1 MSSDDNVRSLF
12 TDSKVQMAS
21 VIAGLLQGSSVT
33 EVSET
38 LDIPRSRITRWYR
51 ESKDFQEMLAD
62 VEEAVVASIRALIVE
77 EQTDAVVNM
86 LPLAKKALH
95 DVLAEDSE
103 APASVKITAA
113 AHVFRLAGY
122 DGKHAMR
129 EEARPPSPTD
139 QTRKVSEFRP
149 AQGD

>member
-12 TDSKVQMAS
+12 SDNRVQMAE
-21 VIAGLLQGSSVT
+21 VIAGLLQMKTPT
-33 EVSET
+33 EVAEA
-38 LDIPRSRITRWYR
+38 LGIPRSRITRWYR
-51 ESKDFQEMLAD
+51 ESEEFQEMLAD
-62 VEEAVVASIRALIVE
+62 VTEEVVASIRALIVE

-86 LPLAKKALH
+86 LPLAKKVLY
-95 DVLAEDSE
+95 DVLNEDSE
-103 APASVKITAA
+103 APASVKVTAA

-139 QTRKVSEFRP
+139 EVRKVAEFRP
-149 AQGD
+149 NQGD